1 MPNALGFR
9 LFLLPEKNQEGKDGH
24 GDHQDGVNTRPE
36 RTVGLRVEH
45 TKERRHQAQDSG
57 NPRQPGSEHRII
69 LPKEKE

>member
-1 MPNALGFR
+1 
-9 LFLLPEKNQEGKDGH
+9 
-24 GDHQDGVNTRPE
+24 
-36 RTVGLRVEH
+36 VEH